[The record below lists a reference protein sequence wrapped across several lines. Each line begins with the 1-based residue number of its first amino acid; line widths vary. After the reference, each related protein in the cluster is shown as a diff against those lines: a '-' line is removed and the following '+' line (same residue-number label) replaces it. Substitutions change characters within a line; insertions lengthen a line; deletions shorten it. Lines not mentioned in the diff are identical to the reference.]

1 MLKTLLTS
9 LLSLFWSKQE
19 NAEIVALMNLDYS
32 AKQTLFTG
40 NITEQT
46 IKNLVA
52 PESGIV
58 ISYLNDA
65 TIFNGIQVYDSST
78 SRIFCSLINFSQL
91 SNASNSAM
99 WFPVKKGESF
109 NVHQNVLVEQI
120 DSVIAFI
127 PFTGAS

>member
-32 AKQTLFTG
+32 AKQILFTG
-40 NITEQT
+40 NITEQN

-52 PESGIV
+52 PNSGIV
-58 ISYLNDA
+58 ISYLNNA
-65 TIFNGIQVYDSST
+65 TRFNGIQVNSSET
-78 SRIFCSLINFSQL
+78 FCSLINFGEF

-99 WFPVKKGESF
+99 WFRVTKGEPF
-109 NVHQNVLVEQI
+109 NVHQNVFVEQTA
-120 DSVIAFI
+120 SVITFI
-127 PFTGAS
+127 PFAGAS